1 MPKLIKEKQWLLNSA
16 ITFNNYPIRKTR
28 KTRNSL
34 AAEKV
39 AKERITNTLV
49 IVQKDF
55 IKTEEFQHKTIQKK
69 TKYERWLD
77 KQIEQIEIWKEN
89 RREKNKKKKIIMT
102 KYEIITTKDKNWTY
116 IKMINKQIEGNRM
129 KII

>member
-16 ITFNNYPIRKTR
+16 IIFNNYPIRKTR

-55 IKTEEFQHKTIQKK
+55 IKTEEFRHKTIQKK
-69 TKYERWLD
+69 TKFERWLD

-89 RREKNKKKKIIMT
+89 RSEKHKKEIMT

-116 IKMINKQIEGNRM
+116 IKMINKQIEENRM

>member
-16 ITFNNYPIRKTR
+16 IIFNNYPIRKTR

-55 IKTEEFQHKTIQKK
+55 IKTEEFRHKTIQKK
-69 TKYERWLD
+69 AELEGWFNNQTK
-77 KQIEQIEIWKEN
+77 IWN
-89 RREKNKKKKIIMT
+89 KNKEKCGK
-102 KYEIITTKDKNWTY
+102 EIIAKHKTGIIKDKNWTY
-116 IKMINKQIEGNRM
+116 IRIINSQIKENGNENNIKRW
-129 KII
+129 K

>member
-16 ITFNNYPIRKTR
+16 ITFNNYPTRKTR

-39 AKERITNTLV
+39 AKERITNTSV

-55 IKTEEFQHKTIQKK
+55 IKTEEFRHKTVQKK
-69 TKYERWLD
+69 TKFERWLD

-89 RREKNKKKKIIMT
+89 RSEKHKKEIVT

-116 IKMINKQIEGNRM
+116 IKMINKQIEENRM

>member
-16 ITFNNYPIRKTR
+16 IIFNNYPIRKTR

-34 AAEKV
+34 AAENV
-39 AKERITNTLV
+39 AKERITNTIV

-55 IKTEEFQHKTIQKK
+55 IKTEEFRHKIIQKK
-69 TKYERWLD
+69 
-77 KQIEQIEIWKEN
+77 IWKEN
-89 RREKNKKKKIIMT
+89 RNKKHKKEIVT

-116 IKMINKQIEGNRM
+116 IKMINKQIEENRM
-129 KII
+129 K

>member
-16 ITFNNYPIRKTR
+16 IIFNNYPTR

-55 IKTEEFQHKTIQKK
+55 IKTEEFRHKTIQKK
-69 TKYERWLD
+69 TKFERWLD

-89 RREKNKKKKIIMT
+89 RSEKNKKEIMT
-102 KYEIITTKDKNWTY
+102 KCEIITTKDKNWKY
-116 IKMINKQIEGNRM
+116 IKMINKKIEENRM

>member
-1 MPKLIKEKQWLLNSA
+1 MPKLIKEQQWLLNLA
-16 ITFNNYPIRKTR
+16 ITFNNYPTKKTR

-55 IKTEEFQHKTIQKK
+55 IKTEEFRHKTIQKK
-69 TKYERWLD
+69 TKFERWLD

-89 RREKNKKKKIIMT
+89 RSEKHKKEIMT

>member
-1 MPKLIKEKQWLLNSA
+1 MPKLIKEQQWLLNSA
-16 ITFNNYPIRKTR
+16 ITFNNYPTKKTR

-55 IKTEEFQHKTIQKK
+55 IKTEEFRHKTVQKK
-69 TKYERWLD
+69 TKFERWLD

-89 RREKNKKKKIIMT
+89 RSEKHKKEIMT
-102 KYEIITTKDKNWTY
+102 KHEIITTKDKN
-116 IKMINKQIEGNRM
+116 
-129 KII
+129 